1 MEKRNFTFFQYVWIF
16 IAGCYGGFLVEPCG
30 ALSKTAI
37 LKAASRSCW
46 GRRSASA
53 PLRGIIVVCR

>member
-37 LKAASRSCW
+37 LKAESRSCW
-46 GRRSASA
+46 G
-53 PLRGIIVVCR
+53 I